1 MRVVFDSNI
10 YISALIFPG
19 GRADKAILRILDGE
33 DELIISRAIIKEVL
47 SVLAEQFSRDREALS
62 HVAVILGE
70 LGRIVK
76 PDMTLHVLKDDPD
89 NRILECAVS
98 SDADAIITGDKKI
111 LKLGS
116 YAGVKIVSLA
126 EYLSWQEEPES

>member
-1 MRVVFDSNI
+1 MGN
-10 YISALIFPG
+10 ALLLQDFWSS
-19 GRADKAILRILDGE
+19 KAREKGILT
-33 DELIISRAIIKEVL
+33 
-47 SVLAEQFSRDREALS
+47 RDREALS
-62 HVAVILGE
+62 HVAVVLGE

-98 SDADAIITGDKKI
+98 SDADAIITGDKEI
-111 LKLGS
+111 LRLGS

-126 EYLSWQEEPES
+126 EYLS

>member
-19 GRADKAILRILDGE
+19 GRADKAILRILGGE

-47 SVLAEQFSRDREALS
+47 SVLAEKFSRDREALS

-98 SDADAIITGDKKI
+98 SDADAIITGDEKI

-116 YAGVKIVSLA
+116 YAGIKIMSLA
-126 EYLSWQEEPES
+126 EYFSWQEEPES

>member
-10 YISALIFPG
+10 YISALIFSG
-19 GRADKAILRILDGE
+19 SRADKAILRILCGE

-47 SVLAEQFSRDREALS
+47 SVLAKKFSRDREALS

-89 NRILECAVS
+89 NRILEWVVS
-98 SDADAIITGDKKI
+98 SDADAIITGDKEI
-111 LKLGS
+111 LRLGNF
-116 YAGVKIVSLA
+116 AGVKIVSLA
-126 EYLSWQEEPES
+126 EYLS